1 MRKGFLE
8 DRRRVLQA
16 LCASAATAGCSVLS
30 RGPLDRP
37 PSWFQP
43 ATPRPPVVFVH
54 GAFGSRLR
62 NARTGVE
69 IWPAGL
75 GELMVSSFEGLALPI
90 DPETGDPLPD
100 DVEAVDLFEDAG
112 TVEFYGSLV
121 QMLVSAGGYLRETPG
136 TPVRDDRPRFY
147 PCVYDWRRDLS
158 AAAVLLDAL
167 IEQVRADHAQPDL
180 KVDLVVHSS
189 GGLIARYFML
199 HGGRRLDGL
208 GGAPPDFAGV
218 AKVNRV
224 VAIGV
229 PELGLARAAAAL
241 VEGEP
246 VVLNRVYP
254 EVLATAQTTF
264 QLLPHGD
271 DVWLLDA
278 KGRPIAGDSCD
289 IGLWREYGM
298 AVFDAPLRA
307 RVRSAAGSS
316 RAGRE
321 RLALLEKGFE
331 SRLALARS
339 FRRAIRAAPLPPTV
353 PYYSIGGDCRPTQA
367 RLLVERTAGGLHPR
381 TRPEDVH
388 RRNPDL
394 DYRALMLESG
404 DGTVTRASV
413 SCRPGWPV
421 DGQPVAVPAQNW
433 PTRTFVCAS
442 HNQLVVNID
451 CQRALLRAL
460 GSVEAS

>member
-1 MRKGFLE
+1 M
-8 DRRRVLQA
+8 
-16 LCASAATAGCSVLS
+16 
-30 RGPLDRP
+30 
-37 PSWFQP
+37 
-43 ATPRPPVVFVH
+43 PRPPVVFVH

-62 NARTGVE
+62 NGRTGAE
-69 IWPAGL
+69 IWPVGL
-75 GELMVSSFEGLALPI
+75 GDLMVSSFDALALPI
-90 DPETGDPLPD
+90 DPETGEPLPD
-100 DVEAVDLFEDAG
+100 DIEAVDLFEDAG

-136 TPVRDDRPRFY
+136 TPVRDERPRFY
-147 PCVYDWRRDLS
+147 PCVYDWRRDFS

-167 IEQVRADHAQPDL
+167 IEQVRADHGQPDL

-189 GGLIARYFML
+189 GGLIGRYFML
-199 HGGRRLDGL
+199 HGGRNLDNL
-208 GGAPPDFAGV
+208 GGRPPDFAGA

-229 PELGLARAAAAL
+229 PELGMARAAAAL

-278 KGRPIAGDSCD
+278 RGRPIAGDSCD

-298 AVFDAPLRA
+298 GVFDSPLRA
-307 RVRSAAGSS
+307 RVRSAAGS
-316 RAGRE
+316 RQAGWD

-331 SRLALARS
+331 SRLARARQ
-339 FRRAIRAAPLPPTV
+339 FRQAIRAAPLPSSV
-353 PYYSIGGDCRPTQA
+353 PYFSIGGACRPTQA
-367 RLLVERTAGGLHPR
+367 RLLIERTAGGKHPR

-388 RRNPDL
+388 WRDPGL
-394 DYRALMLESG
+394 DYRALMMESG
-404 DGTVTRASV
+404 DGTVTRASA
-413 SCRPGWPV
+413 SCQPDWPV
-421 DGQPVAVPAQNW
+421 DGQPVAVPAENW
-433 PTRTFVCAS
+433 PVRTFVCAS
-442 HNQLVVNID
+442 HNQLVVNVD

-460 GSVEAS
+460 GGVEAS